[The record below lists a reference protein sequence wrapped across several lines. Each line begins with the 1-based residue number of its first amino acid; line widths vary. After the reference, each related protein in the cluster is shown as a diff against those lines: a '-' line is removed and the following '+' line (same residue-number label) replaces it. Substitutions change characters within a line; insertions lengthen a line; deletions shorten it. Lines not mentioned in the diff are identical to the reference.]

1 MWCEAERNEKN
12 NRIIK
17 KKIIIFLIFLNSQ
30 GTSKC
35 SMCVHRKCW
44 RGTKIVAEI
53 NFGYFLSTYD
63 FFNNKHTVTY
73 IRTSDFDH

>member
-1 MWCEAERNEKN
+1 MKK
-12 NRIIK
+12 IIELLK
-17 KKIIIFLIFLNSQ
+17 KKIINFFIFLIIENSQ

-35 SMCVHRKCW
+35 SMCVPRKCW
-44 RGTKIVAEI
+44 VGTKIVAEI